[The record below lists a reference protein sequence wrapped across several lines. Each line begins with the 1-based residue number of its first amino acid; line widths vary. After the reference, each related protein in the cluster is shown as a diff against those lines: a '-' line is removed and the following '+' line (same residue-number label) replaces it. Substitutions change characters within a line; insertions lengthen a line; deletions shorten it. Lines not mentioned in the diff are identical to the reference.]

1 MEYVLLHSSLI
12 IGKYYYYNTLV
23 LKLDENYTALVYVN
37 VVICIIIYALVVQYG
52 DNAISGGATSSY

>member
-23 LKLDENYTALVYVN
+23 KLDENYTAPVYVN
-37 VVICIIIYALVVQYG
+37 VVICIIYALVVQYG